1 MSFALGSMY
10 VYHGESEEEV
20 IPQRALDEGMWA
32 SDDDDEEFDQRT
44 IRAVPRA
51 ASPQASRTR
60 SGFWGSFIN
69 KVKRKT
75 TRRKSKVPS
84 LKSA

>member
-1 MSFALGSMY
+1 MSFALGSKY

-32 SDDDDEEFDQRT
+32 SDDDDEEFDNRT
-44 IRAVPRA
+44 IRAAPSTA
-51 ASPQASRTR
+51 PPRTR

-75 TRRKSKVPS
+75 TRRKSKAPS
-84 LKSA
+84 LKAA